1 MCGHVWPC
9 VAMCGHVWPCVAM
22 FAHAALP
29 SVMKPGVK
37 PPLPAASD
45 CRNVFAMKVPML
57 APPSAIAAQPASGHT
72 TCLEPR
78 ARLAPRNL

>member
-1 MCGHVWPC
+1 
-9 VAMCGHVWPCVAM
+9 MCGHVWPCVAM